1 MGNIKNHMTELSKI
15 DNLDEANFESLKDSS
30 E

>member
-1 MGNIKNHMTELSKI
+1 MTELSKI